1 MTDAI
6 SAVHGILREELVLY
20 SQVYSIEEKKSRAIV
35 DKDPKL
41 LQVLLAEQDATLEQI
56 SVLEASRVDALK
68 TFISENGI
76 GSGREITLTE
86 LASRAE
92 GEAGAKI
99 MRTGGDLKEMIL
111 RIRDLSATN
120 EKMIQD
126 TMEFY
131 SILLNDLKRKVSLKT
146 GYNRQAVEES
156 SIENPLL
163 FCRKA

>member
-1 MTDAI
+1 
-6 SAVHGILREELVLY
+6 
-20 SQVYSIEEKKSRAIV
+20 V

-41 LQVLLAEQDATLEQI
+41 LQALLAEQESTLERI
-56 SVLEASRVDALK
+56 SILESSRVDALK
-68 TFISENGI
+68 AFISENRI
-76 GSGREITLTE
+76 EPGREITLSE
-86 LASRAE
+86 LASRAG
-92 GEAGAKI
+92 GEAGANI

-111 RIRDLSATN
+111 RIRELSATK

-146 GYNRQAVEES
+146 GYNRRAVEES

-163 FCRKA
+163 FCRRA